1 MNVYALASDL
11 RLGLV
16 SIDWMLAVQIVNTL
30 VLFLVLRKILFKPVT
45 EFMEKREVEVK
56 GQFDAAALKQR
67 EADQLIDEYSEK
79 MKKANEEGKEI
90 IRASV
95 VKAEKRSDEIL
106 KETDH
111 RVIEIKE
118 ASQKEIEREKVK
130 AVNALKNEIADMAI
144 LAASKVI
151 RKDIDGE
158 QHKVLIEQFINEVG
172 DSTWN
177 N

>member
-45 EFMEKREVEVK
+45 AFMEKRESEVK
-56 GQFDAAALKQR
+56 GQFDAAALKQS
-67 EADQLIDEYSEK
+67 EAEQLIKEYSDK
-79 MKKANEEGKEI
+79 MRKAEDEGKEI
-90 IRASV
+90 IRTSV
-95 VKAEKRSDEIL
+95 IKAEKRSSEIL

-111 RVIEIKE
+111 KVVEIKE
-118 ASQKEIEREKVK
+118 ATQKEIEREKVK
-130 AVNALKNEIADMAI
+130 AVNTLKNEIADMAI

-158 QHKVLIEQFINEVG
+158 QHKVLIDQFIHEVG
-172 DSTWN
+172 DSTWHN
-177 N
+177 